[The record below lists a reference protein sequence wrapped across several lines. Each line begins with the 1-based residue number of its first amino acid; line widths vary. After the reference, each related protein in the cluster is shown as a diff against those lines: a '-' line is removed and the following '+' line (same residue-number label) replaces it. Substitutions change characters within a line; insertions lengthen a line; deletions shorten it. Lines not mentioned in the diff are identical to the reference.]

1 MNDVKPGYYAVI
13 PAEVRYDTTIPAN
26 AKLLYGEISALTGAE
41 GFCYATNQYFAEL
54 YGVAEE
60 TISRLLAKLE
70 KAGHIVREIVK
81 DKDGQIVQRK
91 LHLRVSAPDG
101 HDPAP
106 PIDEIVN
113 TSPQK
118 DQEGID
124 EKVKEN
130 NTSNNTVLKKS
141 KKEKRKLPKLSR
153 SEVDKLFS
161 KWASSVTGELPAS
174 DAWMD
179 GLSNAVRLFLDH
191 REASGNPIN
200 SQPAVTAL
208 CNKLMRLSGGAP
220 SVMIEMLETAVE
232 RGWRSVYAP
241 KGGGA
246 VPAPLSRSTEDETV
260 WL

>member
-1 MNDVKPGYYAVI
+1 MSEVKPGYYAVI
-13 PAEVRYDTTIPAN
+13 PAEVRYDSTIPAN

-60 TISRLLAKLE
+60 TISRWLAKLE
-70 KAGHIVREIVK
+70 KAGHLVRELVK
-81 DKDGQIVQRK
+81 DKDGQIIQRK
-91 LHLRVSAPDG
+91 IYLRVSAPDV
-101 HDPAP
+101 HTPTP

-153 SEVDKLFS
+153 QEVDKLFS
-161 KWASSVTGELPAS
+161 KWASSVTGELPAA
-174 DAWMD
+174 DAWLD
-179 GLSNAVRLFLDH
+179 GLTSAVRLFLDH
-191 REASGNPIN
+191 REASGTPIG

-208 CNKLMRLSGGAP
+208 CNRLMRLSGGAP
-220 SVMIEMLETAVE
+220 AVMIEMLETAVE
-232 RGWRSVYAP
+232 RGWRSVYAL

-246 VPAPLSRSTEDETV
+246 APAPQARSAEEETV